1 MSAGNY
7 SVTIVES
14 GCFVA
19 AFIPHGNYVQFAW
32 TSKKM
37 KNIILVLN
45 WCYNQ
50 SRSSTERSIGTR
62 IKTKIKEICPFYC
75 SIKEHDYRQN
85 FWYPWKPC
93 SLPLSQ
99 ICNYS
104 QSFRNALVGSPGD
117 VLCQSSRLST
127 CSKMTWVG
135 YLGVIGSKR
144 SSRDWGTRSCSRPC
158 HCWWGR
164 QRHRSCAEQL
174 ASWVELDIFSR
185 LTFFLEN
192 CAKGLVINKSKYHS

>member
-1 MSAGNY
+1 MSNLLGRVKKWKTLYLYWIDVITKAARPQNDLQEL
-7 SVTIVES
+7 ES
-14 GCFVA
+14 D
-19 AFIPHGNYVQFAW
+19 
-32 TSKKM
+32 
-37 KNIILVLN
+37 
-45 WCYNQ
+45 
-50 SRSSTERSIGTR
+50 
-62 IKTKIKEICPFYC
+62 KIKEICPFYC
-75 SIKEHDYRQN
+75 SIEEHDYRQN

-99 ICNYS
+99 IWNYS

-135 YLGVIGSKR
+135 YLRVIGSKR

-192 CAKGLVINKSKYHS
+192 CAKGLIINKSQYYS